1 MLITARRA
9 LVQTRNELLAPPLT
23 GGARVD
29 VCIVGA
35 GMAGMTAAYLLARE
49 KRSVMVIDEG
59 PIGGASSAEELS
71 HLASVIEQPY
81 FLLERLHGA
90 DAARLAAQGFGA
102 ATDAVEATVRRERIA
117 CEFERLDGY
126 RLGGADGALPE
137 ARREVE
143 AARRAGLG
151 GVEVAGAVPVGGE
164 QPGPCVRYPG
174 QVHLHPRKYLAGLAR
189 AIAREGGRIHCGVR
203 VHAVS
208 ASEPCH
214 LVTAAGHCIEA
225 GAVVSPSGAQPP
237 AMQAA
242 GVALRVPRGTITRAL
257 YWEAGPGIRC
267 ARLRAAT
274 PAGEVLL
281 AAGTA
286 DAAAIE
292 AWARE
297 RFPAAGEAV
306 QRFAGELPQAA
317 DLFAFVGRRR
327 GDARSVYVGTASWG
341 SALTRAAIAGMA
353 IRDFVEGARMPP
365 GDAWLPSAC
374 YAARFEHAS

>member
-1 MLITARRA
+1 MLITGRRA
-9 LVQTRNELLAPPLT
+9 LVEPRNELLAPPLT
-23 GGARVD
+23 GGAQVD

-35 GMAGMTAAYLLARE
+35 GVAGMTAAYLLSRE

-59 PIGGASSAEELS
+59 PIGGVSPVEELS
-71 HLASVIEQPY
+71 HLGSVIEQPY
-81 FLLERLHGA
+81 FLLERLHGP

-102 ATDAVEATVRRERIA
+102 ATDAIEATVRREHIA

-126 RLGGADGALPE
+126 RFGGAQSAALE

-151 GVEVAGAVPVGGE
+151 HVEISGAVPVEGE
-164 QPGPCVRYPG
+164 PSGPCVRYPG

-189 AIAREGGRIHCGVR
+189 AITREGGRIHCGVR

-214 LVTAAGHCIEA
+214 LVTAAGHAIEA
-225 GAVVSPSGAQPP
+225 EAVVSPSGAQPP

-257 YWEAGPGIRC
+257 YWEAHAGIRC
-267 ARLRAAT
+267 ARLRSGT

-281 AAGTA
+281 AAGSGEP
-286 DAAAIE
+286 AAIE

-297 RFPAAGEAV
+297 RFPCTGEVV
-306 QRFAGELPQAA
+306 QRFSGELPQAA
-317 DLFAFVGRRR
+317 DLFAFVGRRQ
-327 GDARSVYVGTASWG
+327 GETRSVYVGTSSWG
-341 SALTRAAIAGMA
+341 SAMTRAAIAGMA
-353 IRDFVEGARMPP
+353 IRDFVEGARTPS